1 MVVLSKDEWKTF
13 NDLVVKGLYYRR
25 WYRKDKHSVHPKD
38 NKSNIVC
45 SDYVNPDDCNVSNLY
60 TDKNPAKEYLKK
72 RLVTISFCDDIPNL
86 CLVSGTKV
94 LMRNGEYKKVDD
106 LKTGELLMT
115 TKNILPI
122 KHIAEIKNVF
132 HSNLECDP
140 EENYDV
146 YFLDIVTTENFEFN
160 SIFIKSDAIIT
171 N

>member
-1 MVVLSKDEWKTF
+1 MVVLSRDEWKTF
-13 NDLVVKGLYYRR
+13 NDLIVKGLYDHR

-45 SDYVNPDDCNVSNLY
+45 SDYVNPDDYNVSNSH
-60 TDKNPAKEYLKK
+60 TDKNTAKEYLKK
-72 RLVTISFCDDIPNL
+72 GFVTISFCDDIPNL

-106 LKTGELLMT
+106 LKIGELLMT

-132 HSNLECDP
+132 HSNLEYDP
-140 EENYDV
+140 EEDYDV

-160 SIFIKSDAIIT
+160 SVFIKSDAY
-171 N
+171 NN